1 MGKKKKGRKK
11 CDGKKKNE
19 NTKKKGQCA
28 KEIMEKK
35 GKERKNTPV
44 WFFGE
49 TQKQM
54 DWLGRLS
61 LCGTS
66 ATQKTAPFRV
76 HLNGIKQKNK
86 VVHRDTRGGGTD
98 SPVDDAVVVD
108 VVAAAVAVV
117 DAGCA

>member
-1 MGKKKKGRKK
+1 ME
-11 CDGKKKNE
+11 KKNE

-54 DWLGRLS
+54 DWLGWLS